1 MITNVLQNNKTL
13 YIYDEDDQISAKI
26 MLDENDFLGVG
37 TDFFVLK
44 KTYTMLT
51 EDGTIFPLGKFQI
64 KNRRRRNF
72 RAR

>member
-13 YIYDEDDQISAKI
+13 YIYDEDDQLSAKI
-26 MLDENDFLGVG
+26 MLHENDFLGAG

-51 EDGTIFPLGKFQI
+51 EDGTISPLGKFQI

>member
-44 KTYTMLT
+44 KNIHNAYGRR
-51 EDGTIFPLGKFQI
+51 DNISFGKI
-64 KNRRRRNF
+64 SN
-72 RAR
+72 